1 MGKREVDNLIK
12 ANTKLAEEIRLL
24 KQENKSLTKKINN
37 AIDLIELNICG
48 GSISNAREL
57 LEILKEVI

>member
-1 MGKREVDNLIK
+1 MRKQEINNLIK
-12 ANTKLAEEIRLL
+12 ANTKLAEELRLL

-57 LEILKEVI
+57 LDILKEVI

>member
-1 MGKREVDNLIK
+1 MGKQEINNLIK
-12 ANTKLAEEIRLL
+12 ANTKLAEELRLL